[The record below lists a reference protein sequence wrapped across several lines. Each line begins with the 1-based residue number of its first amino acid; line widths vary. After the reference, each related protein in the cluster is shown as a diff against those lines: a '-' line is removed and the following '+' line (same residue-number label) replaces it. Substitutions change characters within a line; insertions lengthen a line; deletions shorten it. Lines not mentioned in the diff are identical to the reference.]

1 MPTLAQ
7 RLPYLHPFAGG
18 YPYRGSQR
26 LPSDPD
32 ALTYLAAV
40 AAADGAPV
48 ETAVAVAVDD
58 FFRGMKAGGTFGAL
72 KAACLLCGA
81 RTLAGALVP
90 LAGDAPTNYNFL
102 PEDYNRETGL
112 AGNGSTKYL
121 NSGRAND
128 ADPQNDY
135 HIAVYKTSISDA
147 VQKAYV
153 GQKDSGTSFSVVGE
167 GGLYARTTG
176 NILTSY
182 SGSSSAGL
190 FAFSRTSAIN
200 TNYRF
205 PNAIGSAINASVTPD
220 GTLNTYV
227 FSRSNAGGSAI
238 GHTDARLA
246 FYSIGESISDLAAL
260 DARVT
265 ALVQRIQL
273 SLSTGLDAS
282 GYDDATVAYLLAAYN
297 NGATLE

>member
-1 MPTLAQ
+1 MAMNP
-7 RLPYLHPFAGG
+7 RLLVPRATF
-18 YPYRGSQR
+18 
-26 LPSDPD
+26 DPD
-32 ALTYLAAV
+32 AAAYLRAV
-40 AAADGAPV
+40 EAADGQALETPV
-48 ETAVAVAVDD
+48 KRAVDD
-58 FFRGMKAGGTFGAL
+58 FFRGTKADGIWDAI
-72 KAACLLCGA
+72 KASCILCGA

-90 LAGDAPTNYNFL
+90 LVGAAPSNNNFVDA
-102 PEDYNRETGL
+102 DYNRETGL
-112 AGNGSTKYL
+112 KGNGSTKYL

-220 GTLNTYV
+220 GTLNTYL
-227 FSRSNAGGSAI
+227 FSRSDAGGSAV

-246 FYSIGESISDLAAL
+246 FYSIGESISDIAL
-260 DARVT
+260 LDTRVT
-265 ALVQRIQL
+265 ALVTAI
-273 SLSTGLDAS
+273 G
-282 GYDDATVAYLLAAYN
+282 AAI
-297 NGATLE
+297 